1 MTARSPE
8 LGHRGANGSVV
19 LVCVC
24 VNIASVCDLAL
35 GCRIDTMNLAGRQT
49 LELFRAKLLCQGINA
64 RMLQQLIARLVYGR
78 YARLVFELA
87 RARDLLGIVVA
98 GIQKLEEASYG
109 VNVVARELNLSRL
122 LRARLAAPSCNACH

>member
-8 LGHRGANGSVV
+8 LGHRGANGRVV

-24 VNIASVCDLAL
+24 VNIASVGDLAL

-49 LELFRAKLLCQGINA
+49 LELFHAKLLCQGINA

-78 YARLVFELA
+78 YARLCFELA
-87 RARDLLGIVVA
+87 RAWDLLGIVVA
-98 GIQKLEEASYG
+98 RIEKLEEASYG
-109 VNVVARELNLSRL
+109 VNVVAELNLSRL
-122 LRARLAAPSCNACH
+122 LRAKLVAPSYNTCH